1 MNATAIIAE
10 DETALAQA
18 LRAALV
24 KAWPELKIVGI
35 AANGLEALALIEREA
50 PQIAFL
56 DIRMPG
62 LTGLEVAARAGDGTH
77 LVFVTAYS
85 EHAVAAF
92 ERDAVDYV
100 LKPISE
106 DRITATVERLK
117 RKLNSQVAPEITAA
131 LKTLAQFGFAPANA
145 SSAAASGP
153 LKFLRCG
160 LGDTVQIVPTDDVV
174 YLQAQDK
181 YVSVFTDD
189 TEHLIRI
196 SLKELLDQLDG
207 AQFVQVHRS
216 TVVNLRAVDRAERD
230 WSGKV
235 TLSLKG
241 RKETLQVS
249 RQHAQLFA
257 RM

>member
-1 MNATAIIAE
+1 MQATAIIAE
-10 DETALAQA
+10 DEEALAIA
-18 LRAALV
+18 LKNALT
-24 KAWPELKIVGI
+24 KGWPELKILGI
-35 AANGLEALALIEREA
+35 AANGLEALAMIEREA

-62 LTGLEVAARAGDGTH
+62 LTGLDVAQRVGDGVH

-85 EHAVAAF
+85 EHAVQAF

-100 LKPISE
+100 LKPINDE
-106 DRITATVERLK
+106 RIAATVERLK
-117 RKLNSQVAPEITAA
+117 RKLKENIAPQVSAA
-131 LKTLAQFGFAPANA
+131 LQTLAQFGFVPAGG
-145 SSAAASGP
+145 AAGAGP
-153 LKFLRCG
+153 LRYLRCG
-160 LGDTVQIVPTDDVV
+160 LGESVQIVPTDDVI

-189 TEHLIRI
+189 AEHLIRI
-196 SLKELLDQLDG
+196 SLKELAEQLDG
-207 AQFVQVHRS
+207 QQFVQVHRS
-216 TVVNLRAVDRAERD
+216 TMVNMNAVAKADRD

-235 TLSLKG
+235 TLTMKG
-241 RKETLQVS
+241 RKETIAVS

>member
-1 MNATAIIAE
+1 MKATAIIAE
-10 DETALAQA
+10 DEAALAQA
-18 LRAALV
+18 LQMALA

-35 AANGLEALALIEREA
+35 APNGLEALALIEREA

-92 ERDAVDYV
+92 EREAVDYV

-106 DRITATVERLK
+106 DRIVATVERLQ

-145 SSAAASGP
+145 SAATGTGP

-196 SLKELLDQLDG
+196 SLKELMDQLDG

-241 RKETLQVS
+241 RKETVQVS